1 MKRRR
6 RLLLGW
12 LAVGLLVLF
21 WARAGVALAHAV
33 LVAAEPAPNSI
44 LKTAPTRVWIL
55 FSEPVVPAFSRI
67 AVFAQSGQP
76 VDKGDLKPGNSDNTA
91 LAVTLPSL
99 SNGTYLVSWEVQSA
113 VDGHTTA
120 GSFPFGVGIS
130 QLSSAPGSAPPTPP
144 QVTPPDAVARWLNLT
159 GLALLFGLF
168 AFRLFIWHPALNDME
183 SDGADEQLDLGFG
196 RAGLKAGVLGQVLVG
211 AGLVLTLIVQ
221 SSQANLFNGDNLM
234 VWLGTRFGSMWLVRL
249 GLAIG
254 AGLLLARLSTT
265 LGQERSARKGQHS
278 WEWWA
283 GLLVA
288 GGLILTTSLVSHSA
302 ALSIDATQALAVDV
316 LHGLAAAT
324 WVGGLLQ
331 LGLALWQARQLDA
344 GSRAWL
350 DLSLTLNFSALAAGA
365 VGVLVLSGGYL
376 AWKHIA
382 SWTALFGTAYGLTLL
397 AKMALALPAFAV
409 AAINLLIIKP
419 RLDAAFDHPEAVAS
433 LKVQRRFGRL
443 VWVEAAFALLVL
455 AATGLLTDLQR
466 AQDAP
471 LLTQPAGKTVLTQS
485 SGGPSLRS
493 GQALNVTLTLEPA
506 LVGQN
511 RFDVY
516 LTDVNGRPIANASQV
531 SLRFTFLGQ
540 SLGTASAD
548 AASLGDGH
556 YRVDGGYLSL
566 VGPWQI
572 EVAIRRPDAFDAF
585 SAFRVDAG
593 LSGAIRPVGG
603 QASLPERLAQFLT
616 RSGGAVTGAFLMLF
630 AIGWAFLA
638 GRAAKWRW
646 QMLPLLVPAIIVS
659 WIGAM
664 QLTTFFREF
673 TPAKFTTNPI
683 LPDAASIARGQGLYE
698 AHCVAC
704 HGESGRGDGPQAAGL
719 SPKPAD
725 FTSGHTDSHPDGDV
739 YYWIKNGI
747 PNSAMPAFGS
757 QLSDEEAWN
766 LVNYIRRLSA
776 QGRQPPTP
784 APARAPAP

>member
-21 WARAGVALAHAV
+21 WARATPALAHAV
-33 LVAAEPAPNSI
+33 LMAAEPAPNSI
-44 LKTAPTRVWIL
+44 VKTAPTRVWIL

-67 AVFAQSGQP
+67 AVFAQSGQQ
-76 VDKGDLKPGNSDNTA
+76 VDTGDLKPGNSDNTA
-91 LAVTLPSL
+91 LAVTLPPL

-120 GSFPFGVGIS
+120 GSFPFGVGVS
-130 QLSSAPGSAPPTPP
+130 QLSSTPGSTPPTTS
-144 QVTPPDAVARWLNLT
+144 QVTPLDAAARWLNLT

-168 AFRLFIWHPALNDME
+168 AFRLFIWNPALSDMQ
-183 SDGADEQLDLGFG
+183 SDGAGEQLDLGFG
-196 RAGLKAGVLGQVLVG
+196 HASLKVGGFGQVLVG
-211 AGLVLTLIVQ
+211 AGLILTLIAQ
-221 SSQANLFNGDNLM
+221 SSQTNLFSRDNLT
-234 VWLGTRFGSMWLVRL
+234 VWLDTRFGSMWLVRFAL
-249 GLAIG
+249 VAGASLILAH
-254 AGLLLARLSTT
+254 LSIM
-265 LGQERSARKGQHS
+265 LSQERSARKRQRS

-283 GLLVA
+283 GLLVST
-288 GGLILTTSLVSHSA
+288 GLVLTTSLVSHSA
-302 ALSIDATQALAVDV
+302 ALSIDTTQALAVDV
-316 LHGLAAAT
+316 LHVLAAAT

-376 AWKHIA
+376 AWKHVA

-409 AAINLLIIKP
+409 AAVNLLIIKP
-419 RLDAAFDHPEAVAS
+419 RLDAAFDHPEAEAS
-433 LKVQRRFGRL
+433 LRVQRHFGRL
-443 VWVEAAFALLVL
+443 VGVEAAFALLVL

-471 LLTQPAGKTVLTQS
+471 LLAQQAGKTVLTQS
-485 SGGPSLRS
+485 SRD
-493 GQALNVTLTLEPA
+493 LNVTLTLEPA

-516 LTDVNGRPIANASQV
+516 LTDAKGQPIANASQV

-616 RSGGAVTGAFLMLF
+616 RSGGAVTGAFLILF

-683 LPDAASIARGQGLYE
+683 LPDAASIARGQGLYA

-704 HGESGRGDGPQAAGL
+704 HGEDGRGDGPQATSL

-757 QLSDEEAWN
+757 QLSDEDVWN

-784 APARAPAP
+784 PPAATTTP